1 MAVTFFGHSNA
12 PDHIRPIIKET
23 IRKCITEKY
32 EKTFYVGNQGSFDRM
47 VAGTLSE
54 LKTEYPNIDFYIVLA
69 YLPENNDF
77 FNCPT
82 IFPEKAASAPKRF
95 AISKRNDWMLKNCD
109 TVITYV
115 THSTGGAAKFKEKA
129 EKKNKTVINIGK

>member
-1 MAVTFFGHSNA
+1 MAVTFFGHSDA
-12 PDHIRPIIKET
+12 PDRIRPIIKET
-23 IRKCITEKY
+23 IRKCITEKC

-47 VAGTLSE
+47 TAGVLTE
-54 LKTEYPNIDFYIVLA
+54 LKTEYTDIEYYIVLA

-77 FNCPT
+77 CNCPT

-95 AISKRNDWMLKNCD
+95 AISKRNDWLLENCD

-115 THSTGGAAKFKEKA
+115 THPTGGAAKFKKKA
-129 EKKNKTVINIGK
+129 EKKNKSIIKIAE